1 MYHAQDTIA
10 AVASAAGGAA
20 RGVVRIS
27 GAAAFSCLQGVVD
40 ESAAQRLRELK
51 RPHVVAA
58 QLSVREGAAL
68 VPCQIWAWPTERSYT
83 REPLAEIHTV
93 GSPPLLAATL
103 VALCRQGARLAEPGE
118 FTLRAFLSGRI
129 DLTQAEGVLGVI
141 AATGE
146 PALRAALAQ
155 LAGGLSRPLVALRD
169 QLADLLAELEAG
181 LDFVEEDIEFI
192 SAVELRRRL
201 QDAANSCDAIA
212 AQVRG
217 RSELA
222 DLPRVAIVGAPN
234 AGKSSLFNRLAGKER
249 AIVSPIAGAT
259 RDYLAARVQFGEQP
273 CLVIDTA
280 GQSDLAV
287 GEIDA
292 LAQTHSA
299 EQQRGAEVQVLCV
312 DGSDTVAIAAL
323 TGESKDSGQ
332 LVVLTKSDLTPGGA
346 SAPAA
351 PPIRV
356 NSLSGEGI
364 GELRSRIAEVLAM
377 RRDNSGLAVAGTALR
392 AAESVRQAGESIAR
406 AEQLA
411 HSADGQELIAAEVRV
426 ALSELGKV
434 VGAVY
439 TDDLLDRIFS
449 RFCIGK

>member
-1 MYHAQDTIA
+1 
-10 AVASAAGGAA
+10 
-20 RGVVRIS
+20 
-27 GAAAFSCLQGVVD
+27 
-40 ESAAQRLRELK
+40 
-51 RPHVVAA
+51 
-58 QLSVREGAAL
+58 
-68 VPCQIWAWPTERSYT
+68 
-83 REPLAEIHTV
+83 
-93 GSPPLLAATL
+93 LAATL

-192 SAVELRRRL
+192 SAAELRRRL
-201 QDAANSCDAIA
+201 QDAAQSCDAIA

-280 GQSDLAV
+280 GQGNLAA

-299 EQQRGAEVQVLCV
+299 EQQRGAEVQVQCV

-332 LVVLTKSDLTPGGA
+332 LVVLTKSDLTRGGA

-356 NSLSGEGI
+356 SSLSGEGI
-364 GELRSRIAEVLAM
+364 SELRSRIAEILAV

-426 ALSELGKV
+426 ALSELGNV
-434 VGAVY
+434 LGAVY

>member
-27 GAAAFSCLQGVVD
+27 GAAAISCLQGVVD

-58 QLSVREGAAL
+58 QLAVREGAAL
-68 VPCQIWAWPTERSYT
+68 LPCQIWAWPTERSYT

-192 SAVELRRRL
+192 SAAELRRRL
-201 QDAANSCDAIA
+201 QDAAQSCDAIA

-217 RSELA
+217 RCELA

-234 AGKSSLFNRLAGKER
+234 AGKSSLFNRLAEEDR

-280 GQSDLAV
+280 GQSDRAV

-346 SAPAA
+346 PLPAA
-351 PPIRV
+351 PLIRV
-356 NSLSGEGI
+356 SGLTGEGI
-364 GELRSRIAEVLAM
+364 DELRSRIAGILAA
-377 RRDNSGLAVAGTALR
+377 RRDDAGHAVAGTALR
-392 AAESVRQAGESIAR
+392 AAENVRQAGESIAL

-439 TDDLLDRIFS
+439 TEDLLDRIFS